1 MYRKAV
7 MITSASSTTHTGG
20 LLAAGTALRPVP
32 CGDVTRKFSRRLKC
46 KHNLGGKLD
55 PEPLFKLD
63 DEENRGGR
71 IHSKAREL
79 RMGTVLFALHLERAS
94 NIRHAPIENLRF
106 VAIYF
111 HRTAAMD
118 IQRLVRGPATKICLA
133 A

>member
-20 LLAAGTALRPVP
+20 LLAAGAALRPIP

-63 DEENRGGR
+63 DEKNRGGR

-79 RMGTVLFALHLERAS
+79 RVGADVFARHHEGAS
-94 NIRHAPIENLRF
+94 MIRHDTIPARRH
-106 VAIYF
+106 VAISL
-111 HRTAAMD
+111 TC
-118 IQRLVRGPATKICLA
+118 TC
-133 A
+133 